1 MAQYK
6 HVVGIDLGTTNT
18 LACRMKGGKPD
29 FIRFPGG
36 RMLPSVL
43 YVAEDGKILVGN
55 KAKKYGSLDSAN
67 LIRSSKTF
75 IGDFEKNRTWNCRGQ
90 IFTPTDVATEIL
102 KEVRA
107 AYCKHARCDETE
119 EIGAVITVPA
129 YFNSN
134 QTDETR
140 KAGEAAGF
148 KVMQIITEPMAAALA
163 AANYLELS
171 DKKVFVLDLGGGTF
185 DLSVLQAD
193 AANHRFTAIDID
205 GDPRLGGDDFDD
217 LLTRYLVEKIEED
230 TGCDLS
236 SHTSAEM
243 DDGDYNKLMHDLRE
257 EAEKC
262 KRELSDPNSREVNID
277 MHGILDDY
285 SLSLCVS
292 RDQFDKVCAPLYA
305 RIFDRTRRFL
315 EKNPNFRKS
324 DLGEMILAGGSCYI
338 PYVSREAQKIFGR
351 PAQLDCDLSTLVVA
365 GACYVAEG
373 NNSGLDA
380 NCLKDILSHSL
391 GVAVRGKPGKYVF
404 SPILS
409 KNTLYPCENKKVY
422 ATAEDNQTEVKLR
435 IYEAGQDKEGEADI
449 AHHKLYGV
457 MTLEGIRPAPKG
469 EAKIE
474 VSFKY
479 DGSRCLTVTAI
490 DTGTG
495 ASQTLRLEKGNYQVV
510 DEKPSAGPIDFML
523 LMDVSGSMAGAPLED
538 AKNACRK
545 MVKDFVDF
553 SIHRLGLVSYSSE
566 ARLKMPLSTDV
577 GALISMIDS
586 MRDEGTT
593 YIGKA
598 LAVARNNMP
607 EAGRQRVVIVVT
619 DGKDWDGTN
628 TQNLAKEL
636 KDSGFRIITIG
647 SGDEI
652 DEPFL
657 REVAS
662 PEDYYKIDDMSQL
675 ENAFQR
681 VIQDITQA

>member
-1 MAQYK
+1 MTPYK

-36 RMLPSVL
+36 RMLPSVI
-43 YVAEDGKILVGN
+43 YVAEDGRILVGN
-55 KAKKYGSLDSAN
+55 KAKKYGTLDSAN

-90 IFTPTDVATEIL
+90 VFTPTDAATEIL

-107 AYCKHARCDETE
+107 AYCKHARCDESE

-193 AANHRFTAIDID
+193 AANHSFTAIDID

-217 LLTRYLVEKIEED
+217 LLTRYLVGKIEED

-236 SHTSAEM
+236 SHITAEM
-243 DDGDYNKLMHDLRE
+243 DEGSYNKLMHDVRE

-262 KRELSDPNSREVNID
+262 KRELSEPDSGEVNID
-277 MHGILDDY
+277 MDGILDDY
-285 SLSLCVS
+285 SLSLSVS
-292 RDQFDKVCAPLYA
+292 RDQFDKLCAPLYA

-315 EKNPNFRKS
+315 ENNPHFRKA

-338 PYVSREAQKIFGR
+338 PYISREAQKIFGR
-351 PAQLDCDLSTLVVA
+351 PAQLDCDLSTLVAA

-380 NCLKDILSHSL
+380 NRLRDILSHSL
-391 GVAVRGKPGKYVF
+391 GVAVRGKPGQYVF
-404 SPILS
+404 SPILA
-409 KNTLYPCENKKVY
+409 KNTIYPCENKRIY
-422 ATAEDNQTEVKLR
+422 TTAEDNQTEVKLR
-435 IYEAGQDKEGEADI
+435 IYEAGQDKEGEDDI

-469 EAKIE
+469 DAKIE

-490 DTGTG
+490 DTDTG
-495 ASQTLRLEKGNYQVV
+495 ASQTLRLEKGNYQPA
-510 DEKPSAGPIDFML
+510 DEGPGSAPIDFML
-523 LMDVSGSMAGAPLED
+523 LMDVSYSMDGAPLAD
-538 AKNACRK
+538 AKKACLR

-553 SIHRLGLVSYSSE
+553 SVHRIGLVSYSSE
-566 ARLKMPLSTDV
+566 ASLKMPLSTDIP
-577 GALISMIDS
+577 ALNRMING
-586 MRDEGTT
+586 MKARGTT

-598 LAVARNNMP
+598 LAVASNNMP
-607 EAGRQRVVIVVT
+607 DDGRQRVIIAVT
-619 DGKDWDGTN
+619 DGHDMAESMTLD
-628 TQNLAKEL
+628 LAREL

-647 SGDEI
+647 SGPSI
-652 DEPFL
+652 DEQFL
-657 REVAS
+657 RDVAS
-662 PEDYYKIDDMSQL
+662 PGDYYRIDDMSQL
-675 ENAFQR
+675 ENTFQR